1 MSRIEPESG
10 DDAAFLQRL
19 GERVRELRAK
29 RGLARRTLATES
41 GLSERYIAQ
50 LESGRGNISVVLLR
64 RLALALDVPLDRLLS
79 DEPLGSED
87 FAHAA
92 DLLRRLDP
100 GRLAAART
108 LLTQTFSA
116 PPTAMRRGRIAL
128 IGLRGAGKTTLGSAV
143 AVKFGVPFIELDRQV
158 ETAAG
163 VPLSAIFELYGQE
176 GYRHYER
183 ASLERLLDEHERF
196 VIATGGSIV
205 ADAATFEVLL
215 ARCFTVWLRASPEE
229 HMERVIAQGDLR
241 PMAGNAEAMADLR
254 RILSDRDALYRRA
267 DVTITTSG
275 GTVAESTEAVL
286 DASAPTASEP
296 GFR

>member
-1 MSRIEPESG
+1 MRRPASELNA
-10 DDAAFLQRL
+10 DTAFLRLL
-19 GERVRELRAK
+19 GERVRRLRAGSG
-29 RGLARRTLATES
+29 RSRRTLAATS

-50 LESGRGNISVVLLR
+50 LETGRGNVSVLLLR
-64 RLALALDVPLDRLLS
+64 RLAHALDVPVQLLLT
-79 DEPLGSED
+79 DEPVDSQD

-92 DLLRRLDP
+92 DLLRQLDP
-100 GRLAAART
+100 GRLAAARA
-108 LLTQTFSA
+108 LLAQRFAA
-116 PPTAMRRGRIAL
+116 PPPVERRGRLAL
-128 IGLRGAGKTTLGSAV
+128 IGLRGAGKTTLGTA
-143 AVKFGVPFIELDRQV
+143 AAARLDVPFIELDRQV

-215 ARCFTVWLRASPEE
+215 ARCFTVWLRASPDE

-241 PMAGNAEAMADLR
+241 PMAGNTEAMADLR
-254 RILSDRDALYRRA
+254 RILAERDALYRRA
-267 DVTITTSG
+267 DVTISTSG
-275 GTVAESTEAVL
+275 RSVAESTQAL
-286 DASAPTASEP
+286 LNALANASPE
-296 GFR
+296 